1 MRVVSIKE
9 SGSNNLLRW
18 AISKSTSFYKDESLC
33 NMINNELY
41 YIVELENIN
50 FFELFRL
57 TQLHRNYLRILD
69 EKQAEC
75 PSTEELSLYFP
86 GMYRSEESNDEV
98 NKSSLAEFA
107 INSFINLAL
116 QMNSDDDIIN
126 FKAMRLFL
134 PMISRKFNVQIPVPF
149 YKLLDNIKP
158 EDIGKIFN
166 QNYPN
171 TLMNIDREELD
182 KFRMTISLEF
192 SRSTSIIKH
201 DNRYDKYVN
210 YIKYSPL
217 KTFKTG
223 RSDMLYKY
231 ALLGFYKYDKVSREI
246 VRCQLFNPNNS
257 DMLITLKRLNMI
269 STPLYIEFV
278 IQLPIQYMQVLENTY
293 GEDKLSISYESSM
306 SEIINTGITYDDFY
320 TIETDETINPEN
332 RSYQTS
338 EDIDFVEKRNNAI
351 SEYRIRIT
359 EANQSLLNAIQ
370 IMISSDDDAD
380 VTQAFSMLPSVY
392 NTKAVIRLNLQY
404 ADEYVNDSDPVISDM
419 FKDLLNTANVIIA
432 DINSSKQK

>member
-166 QNYPN
+166 QNYP
-171 TLMNIDREELD
+171 DR
-182 KFRMTISLEF
+182 K
-192 SRSTSIIKH
+192 
-201 DNRYDKYVN
+201 
-210 YIKYSPL
+210 
-217 KTFKTG
+217 
-223 RSDMLYKY
+223 
-231 ALLGFYKYDKVSREI
+231 
-246 VRCQLFNPNNS
+246 
-257 DMLITLKRLNMI
+257 
-269 STPLYIEFV
+269 
-278 IQLPIQYMQVLENTY
+278 
-293 GEDKLSISYESSM
+293 
-306 SEIINTGITYDDFY
+306 
-320 TIETDETINPEN
+320 
-332 RSYQTS
+332 
-338 EDIDFVEKRNNAI
+338 
-351 SEYRIRIT
+351 
-359 EANQSLLNAIQ
+359 
-370 IMISSDDDAD
+370 
-380 VTQAFSMLPSVY
+380 SV
-392 NTKAVIRLNLQY
+392 V
-404 ADEYVNDSDPVISDM
+404 
-419 FKDLLNTANVIIA
+419 
-432 DINSSKQK
+432 